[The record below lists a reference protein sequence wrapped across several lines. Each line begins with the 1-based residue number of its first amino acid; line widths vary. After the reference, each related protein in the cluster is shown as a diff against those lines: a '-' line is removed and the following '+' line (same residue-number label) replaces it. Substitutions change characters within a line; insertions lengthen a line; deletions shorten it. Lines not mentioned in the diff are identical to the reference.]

1 MFGKFLFSA
10 CSLLLEDLGSTT
22 RWRPSSTTF
31 NMARHVADA
40 MAFPCRH
47 KNIII
52 SFSHCFGVSSP
63 RSKNL
68 AAKGRG
74 PRHMARTGGE
84 QASQARHAHAFELLS
99 TCNAQSQSS
108 WLVPTHGIGTQPTTA
123 RALPGHQRIAP
134 IAQAPCRISFLALLR
149 VIRL

>member
-1 MFGKFLFSA
+1 MPWHFRVVIKTSSYHFHIASVFRHQEA
-10 CSLLLEDLGSTT
+10 KI
-22 RWRPSSTTF
+22 WRQKGA
-31 NMARHVADA
+31 ARA
-40 MAFPCRH
+40 
-47 KNIII
+47 
-52 SFSHCFGVSSP
+52 
-63 RSKNL
+63 
-68 AAKGRG
+68 
-74 PRHMARTGGE
+74 MARTGGE

>member
-74 PRHMARTGGE
+74 RPAPWR
-84 QASQARHAHAFELLS
+84 
-99 TCNAQSQSS
+99 
-108 WLVPTHGIGTQPTTA
+108 A
-123 RALPGHQRIAP
+123 RAASKQVKQGMLMLLNYLVHVTHKAKVPGWCQHMVSARNPPPPVHYQDTN
-134 IAQAPCRISFLALLR
+134 ALHPLR
-149 VIRL
+149 RHPVALVSLLCFV